1 MVVSNRKDKV
11 MPLKA
16 KKKKILASWKT
27 TLAAVAGTLTT
38 IVTLIVEPLTDGD
51 PATKPMY
58 TVAISIICAGLSG
71 YFSRDDG
78 VSSEDVG
85 LK

>member
-1 MVVSNRKDKV
+1 MVAKHKDTV

-16 KKKKILASWKT
+16 PRKKKKLASWKT
-27 TLAAVAGTLTT
+27 TFAAIAGTLTT
-38 IVTLIVEPLTDGD
+38 IATLIVEPLTDND

-58 TVAISIICAGLSG
+58 AVAISIICAGLSG
-71 YFSRDDG
+71 YFSRDDDKT
-78 VSSEDVG
+78 SEEVG